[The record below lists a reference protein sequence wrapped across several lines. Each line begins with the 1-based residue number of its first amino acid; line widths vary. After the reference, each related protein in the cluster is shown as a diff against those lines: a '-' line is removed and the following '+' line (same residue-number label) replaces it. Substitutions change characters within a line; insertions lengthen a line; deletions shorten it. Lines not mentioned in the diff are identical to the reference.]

1 MGKYSRRDFL
11 KMAAAGAG
19 IVTLNAVLD
28 ACGQILPTT
37 SPLSGSPTDSG
48 EQLPAPSLS
57 PLNPAPD
64 TTDTFPAPTDTPL
77 TIPDMVVTR
86 GGEPELL
93 VRQAVGALG
102 GMGKFVPSGANVV
115 IKPNIC
121 VAYHTY
127 EYAATTNPWVV
138 GTLVKMC
145 LEAGAA
151 SVKVMDFPF
160 GGTQQKAYQES
171 GIQEQVEAAG
181 GEMVKMLTYRY
192 VPTQIPSAKIL
203 KSSSVYD
210 AILNADVLI
219 NAPIAK
225 HHEEARLTLG
235 MKNLMGVIQNR
246 GELHF
251 NLGQCIADLNTLIK
265 PQLTIIDAVRI
276 LTQGGPTGGNLSDVV
291 KMDTVIAS
299 ADVVAA
305 DSYATSLFGMQ
316 PEDLDYIVR
325 GTQMGLGRSDLKNLN
340 IQEIQL

>member
-115 IKPNIC
+115 I
-121 VAYHTY
+121 
-127 EYAATTNPWVV
+127 
-138 GTLVKMC
+138 
-145 LEAGAA
+145 
-151 SVKVMDFPF
+151 
-160 GGTQQKAYQES
+160 
-171 GIQEQVEAAG
+171 
-181 GEMVKMLTYRY
+181 
-192 VPTQIPSAKIL
+192 
-203 KSSSVYD
+203 
-210 AILNADVLI
+210 
-219 NAPIAK
+219 
-225 HHEEARLTLG
+225 
-235 MKNLMGVIQNR
+235 
-246 GELHF
+246 
-251 NLGQCIADLNTLIK
+251 
-265 PQLTIIDAVRI
+265 
-276 LTQGGPTGGNLSDVV
+276 
-291 KMDTVIAS
+291 
-299 ADVVAA
+299 
-305 DSYATSLFGMQ
+305 
-316 PEDLDYIVR
+316 
-325 GTQMGLGRSDLKNLN
+325 
-340 IQEIQL
+340 